1 MCGLHK
7 PEECI
12 RSLGAGGTDACEQ
25 PDLGARNQL
34 RSSRKA
40 TISSAQVSVVEGV
53 VQCFSQEYGSLGL
66 NPSILG
72 GGVIVTEH

>member
-1 MCGLHK
+1 MWTAEARGVHQI
-7 PEECI
+7 P
-12 RSLGAGGTDACEQ
+12 GAGGTDACEQ

-40 TISSAQVSVVEGV
+40 TISSSQVSVVEGV